1 MGGRLEVDPPLG
13 VRNVSVVLVEPKYD
27 GNIGAVARSI
37 LNFGIMDLRIVGR
50 NRDWS
55 DETRNRAKHA
65 QNILE
70 SCKIF
75 ESLEDATKDCSVVV
89 GTSGKRE
96 IGDKITFRHFLLPEE
111 LPERL
116 GSSEGRIA
124 LVFGPED
131 IGLTNEQLQECDI
144 LVTIPTWEGYPILNL
159 SHAVSIIC
167 YVWYVTDAKH
177 DFAESQEMRLLNP
190 ALRSR
195 LRSEISR
202 LASSMPTKEHKRNGI
217 EETLNRV
224 IMRGLPKD
232 DEIHRILSVISEAAD
247 SFEGD
252 KTDHS

>member
-89 GTSGKRE
+89 GTSGK
-96 IGDKITFRHFLLPEE
+96 
-111 LPERL
+111 
-116 GSSEGRIA
+116 
-124 LVFGPED
+124 
-131 IGLTNEQLQECDI
+131 
-144 LVTIPTWEGYPILNL
+144 
-159 SHAVSIIC
+159 
-167 YVWYVTDAKH
+167 
-177 DFAESQEMRLLNP
+177 
-190 ALRSR
+190 
-195 LRSEISR
+195 
-202 LASSMPTKEHKRNGI
+202 
-217 EETLNRV
+217 
-224 IMRGLPKD
+224 
-232 DEIHRILSVISEAAD
+232 
-247 SFEGD
+247 
-252 KTDHS
+252 